1 MNYDYSCPIYMDV
14 LSLFNEE
21 KGKSDED
28 VIMAVIDQ
36 INQGDPVWESI
47 MDDVKEKYPEEMEDQ
62 VEDVMNAIDL
72 SKYLKINRNGIDLN
86 YDETAAIGD
95 PKTIAFEIPFAFDFD
110 AFMKDHPELSKEQME
125 EER

>member
-14 LSLFNEE
+14 LALFNEE
-21 KGKSDED
+21 KGKSNED

-47 MDDVKEKYPEEMEDQ
+47 MDDVKEKYPEELEDQ
-62 VEDVMNAIDL
+62 VGDVMNALDL
-72 SKYLKINRNGIDLN
+72 SKYLKIDRNGIDLD
-86 YDETAAIGD
+86 YDETAAVDD
-95 PKTIAFEIPFAFDFD
+95 PKVVAFDVPFAFDLD
-110 AFMKDHPELSKEQME
+110 KFMRDHPELSKEQME